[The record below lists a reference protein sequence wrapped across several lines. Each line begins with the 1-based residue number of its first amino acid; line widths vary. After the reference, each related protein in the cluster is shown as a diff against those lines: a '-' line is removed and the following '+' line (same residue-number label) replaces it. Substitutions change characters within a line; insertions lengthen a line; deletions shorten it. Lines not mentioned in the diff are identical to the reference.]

1 MKHRPLIALFLG
13 IALLLSLLSAL
24 ASARS
29 EASPLALPTRPEDA
43 EPPPPPGSGGDDDDK
58 DEPVGAHIVLQVPSA
73 PTGVWTIVQ
82 WQDSAGGWHDID
94 GWQGTL
100 DEGDQKMWWLASDLF
115 GKGPFRW
122 LVYQST
128 RGEKLLAASESF
140 YLPDAEGEK
149 LWVEVSLS
157 E

>member
-1 MKHRPLIALFLG
+1 MNHKEYQTILWLALTSILISV
-13 IALLLSLLSAL
+13 LLLVW
-24 ASARS
+24 
-29 EASPLALPTRPEDA
+29 LPMPTQAGPGLPPRVTPTPRP
-43 EPPPPPGSGGDDDDK
+43 SGGDDDDK
-58 DEPVGAHIVLQVPSA
+58 DDQPVGAHIVLHVPSA
-73 PTGVWTIVQ
+73 PAGVWTIVQ

-100 DEGDQKMWWLASDLF
+100 DEGDQKMWWLGPGLF

-128 RGEKLLAASESF
+128 SGEKLLAASESF

-149 LWVEVSLS
+149 LGVEVLLS